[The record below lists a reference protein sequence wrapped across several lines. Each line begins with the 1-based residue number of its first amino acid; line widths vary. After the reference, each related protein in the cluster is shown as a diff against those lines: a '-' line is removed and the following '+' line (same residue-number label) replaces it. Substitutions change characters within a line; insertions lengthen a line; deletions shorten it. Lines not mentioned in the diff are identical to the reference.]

1 MAEIQ
6 KEEFQFPDEV
16 ENTKQ
21 DNVKE
26 EAQSNTSDELQ
37 IDIEDDTP
45 EEDRNRTPSDP
56 EKVKQLEVEVD
67 DLDKYSKDAKD
78 KIIRM
83 KRVWNDERRR
93 ADVAERERQAALEA
107 AERLLAENNRMKG
120 MLTQGEEEYKEAV
133 KGAAEAKV
141 KEAKRAY
148 KEASD
153 AGDSDKMAEA
163 QEAMI
168 KGQLELDKASKFKL
182 PPLQDAEFSVQRQY
196 ETPQVP
202 RPDERVMRW
211 QAENEW
217 FGQNKAMTAFALGLH
232 EELKDGGIVV
242 GSERYYAELDK
253 TMRKRFTE
261 YFNPEDG
268 ADSEEPQ
275 KEEAKSKEDTSK
287 TKPMTNVAPAT
298 RSTAPKRVRLSQS
311 QVTIAKRL
319 GLTPEQYVR
328 ELLKMEA

>member
-1 MAEIQ
+1 MAEIE

-93 ADVAERERQAALEA
+93 ADVAERERQAAFEA

-182 PPLQDAEFSVQRQY
+182 PPLQEDNFEVKSQQQ
-196 ETPQVP
+196 PQVP
-202 RPDERVMRW
+202 RPDDKVMAW
-211 QAENEW
+211 QQRNPW
-217 FGQNKAMTAFALGLH
+217 FGQDEEMTASALGLH
-232 EELKDGGIVV
+232 EKLKRQGVV
-242 GSERYYAELDK
+242 IGSDDYYAKLDA
-253 TMRKRFTE
+253 TMRKRF
-261 YFNPEDG
+261 PEEFG
-268 ADSEEPQ
+268 EPEVEVKP
-275 KEEAKSKEDTSK
+275 KEDAPKAKS
-287 TKPMTNVAPAT
+287 NVVAPASRT
-298 RSTAPKRVRLSQS
+298 TAPKKVRLSTS
-311 QVTIAKRL
+311 QVAIAKKL
-319 GLTPEQYVR
+319 GLTPEQYVK